1 MVKGANTERIHPE
14 HEKQLRDLGM
24 GGLTQTPRKWLPSQQ
39 VPPLPFVE
47 DEYGSELTKGD
58 KVLYDGE
65 IHWVDSVDVSAKT
78 VDIGLDEPRPPRRS
92 QRTVPAPPRGRRK
105 RVRT

>member
-1 MVKGANTERIHPE
+1 MVKGDRSDYNEPE
-14 HEKQLRDLGM
+14 HEKKLRELGQ
-24 GGLTQTPRKWLPSQQ
+24 GGLTCTPRKWLPSQQ

-65 IHWVDSVDVSAKT
+65 IHWVESVDVP
-78 VDIGLDEPRPPRRS
+78 PRPPRRS